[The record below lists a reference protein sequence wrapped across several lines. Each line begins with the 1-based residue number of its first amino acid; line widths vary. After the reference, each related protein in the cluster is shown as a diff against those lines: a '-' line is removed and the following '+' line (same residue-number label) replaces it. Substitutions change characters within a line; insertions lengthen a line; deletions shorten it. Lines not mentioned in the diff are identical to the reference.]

1 MDDLQIKAIALNAA
15 CVRLAGI
22 NLTYQHGVDKIGEA
36 INMAKEF
43 EKYLK
48 GQKND

>member
-1 MDDLQIKAIALNAA
+1 MDNLQIKALALNAA

-22 NLTYQHGVDKIGEA
+22 VSSGQSKEVLE
-36 INMAKEF
+36 MAKEF